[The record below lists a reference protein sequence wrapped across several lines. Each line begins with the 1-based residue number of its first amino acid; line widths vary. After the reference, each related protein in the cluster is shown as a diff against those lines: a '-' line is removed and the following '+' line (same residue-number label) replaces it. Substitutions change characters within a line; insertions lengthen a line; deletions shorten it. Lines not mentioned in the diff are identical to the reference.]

1 MPDVATAMTTA
12 ELLARLQRHYIKPGE
27 NLPGGIFVPEVSAN
41 GSWGAGRRC
50 DALYVGFT
58 SSSGRILVGHEL
70 KISRADWLHELDDRE
85 KADQWADQ
93 CHEWWLVVSDP
104 TIVRPGELPAGWGL
118 MAPGRSKTRLDIHH
132 KPDRRPREHQPSWDT
147 VRAILARQDTLRA
160 QAISDD
166 RQRAYDRAYAKART
180 EHEKHVEAEVARRL
194 GYQPDVTELQQKIK
208 EVEEALGGRIDWDA
222 DRRGYIRAGTDW
234 IGLAEL
240 RLIADAVRAAG
251 DVKAA
256 VEILTGRY
264 SNPVQRTR
272 RALDDLDKAL
282 TQLRKAGG

>member
-41 GSWGAGRRC
+41 GSWGVGRRC

-104 TIVRPGELPAGWGL
+104 TIVRDGELPAGWGL
-118 MAPGRSKTRLDIHH
+118 MAPGRSKTRLDILH
-132 KPDRRPREHQPSWDT
+132 KPDRRPREHRPSWDT

-160 QAISDD
+160 QAISNIKLTALDTA
-166 RQRAYDRAYAKART
+166 RKENEQRIQAAIDATMHQTDPVGAKASERLQAI
-180 EHEKHVEAEVARRL
+180 EA
-194 GYQPDVTELQQKIK
+194 
-208 EVEEALGGRIDWDA
+208 ALGGRIDWDA
-222 DRRGYIRAGTDW
+222 GKRGYIRAGTDW

-256 VEILTGRY
+256 VESLTGRY

>member
-104 TIVRPGELPAGWGL
+104 TIVRDGELPAGWGL
-118 MAPGRSKTRLDIHH
+118 MAPGRSKTRLDILH

-160 QAISDD
+160 QAISNIRLKASDD
-166 RQRAYDRAYAKART
+166 
-180 EHEKHVEAEVARRL
+180 ARRDL
-194 GYQPDVTELQQKIK
+194 NQRVESEVQARLAGRYPDADELRGRIK
-208 EVEEALGGRIDWDA
+208 QIEEALGGQIDWDA
-222 DRRGYIRAGTDW
+222 HQRGYIRSGDW
-234 IGLAEL
+234 VGLDEL
-240 RLIADAVRAAG
+240 KMIADAVRAAG
-251 DVKAA
+251 TVKDA
-256 VEILTGRY
+256 VEYLTSRY
-264 SNPVQRTR
+264 SNPTKHTR

-282 TQLRKAGG
+282 TQLRKAAG

>member
-41 GSWGAGRRC
+41 GGWGAGRRC

-104 TIVRPGELPAGWGL
+104 TIVRDGELPAGWGL

-160 QAISDD
+160 QAISSIRLKAFDEARKDNEQRIQAAVHAAAD
-166 RQRAYDRAYAKART
+166 RKDPGATQLR
-180 EHEKHVEAEVARRL
+180 ERL
-194 GYQPDVTELQQKIK
+194 TQI
-208 EVEEALGGRIDWDA
+208 EEALGGRIDWDA
-222 DRRGYIRAGTDW
+222 DCRGYIRVGTDW
-234 IGLAEL
+234 IGLSEL
-240 RLIADAVRAAG
+240 KLIADAVRAAG

-282 TQLRKAGG
+282 TQLRKAAG

>member
-1 MPDVATAMTTA
+1 MPDVARAMTTA

-27 NLPGGIFVPEVSAN
+27 NLPGGIFVPEVSSN

-104 TIVRPGELPAGWGL
+104 AIVRDGELPAGWGL
-118 MAPGRSKTRLDIHH
+118 MAPGRSKTRLDILH
-132 KPDRRPREHQPSWDT
+132 KPDRRPREHRPSWDT

-160 QAISDD
+160 QAISSIRLKAFDEARKDNEQRIQAAVHAAAD
-166 RQRAYDRAYAKART
+166 RKGPGATQLR
-180 EHEKHVEAEVARRL
+180 ERL
-194 GYQPDVTELQQKIK
+194 TRIET
-208 EVEEALGGRIDWDA
+208 ALGGQIDWDA
-222 DRRGYIRAGTDW
+222 GKRGYIRGGDW
-234 IGLAEL
+234 IGLSEL
-240 RLIADAVRAAG
+240 KLIADAVRAAG
-251 DVKAA
+251 TVHDA
-256 VEILTGRY
+256 VQHLTGRY
-264 SNPVQRTR
+264 ANPVQHTR

-282 TQLRKAGG
+282 TELRKAAV